1 MKGKNYRVIVKRDD
15 TQNDLRSYAY
25 APIVNGN
32 SDTNNIVMSY
42 AVQNLQYK
50 RLEKQCKSS
59 FHNNT
64 INLKFNNN
72 YKK

>member
-1 MKGKNYRVIVKRDD
+1 MKTSNELSKEISVFSYKTLKNSNVRMKGKNYRVIVKRDD

-42 AVQNLQYK
+42 AGTEL
-50 RLEKQCKSS
+50 
-59 FHNNT
+59 T
-64 INLKFNNN
+64 I
-72 YKK
+72 

>member
-42 AVQNLQYK
+42 AGTEL
-50 RLEKQCKSS
+50 
-59 FHNNT
+59 T
-64 INLKFNNN
+64 I
-72 YKK
+72 